1 MNCNEARNRLL
12 DLAAPPPAGEPLADH
27 LESCS
32 ACAEYTGRLART
44 VRALGDHHARI
55 EPDAAFA
62 ARVVAALPERRGI
75 LGWAALKLLPA
86 ALALVLVLTGW
97 AAIEG
102 RRHNVTQESGPTD
115 DLLAWILQAEENGS

>member
-12 DLAAPPPAGEPLADH
+12 ALAAPPPAGEPLADH

-32 ACAEYTGRLART
+32 ACAEYTERLART

-55 EPDAAFA
+55 DPDAAFV

-75 LGWAALKLLPA
+75 LGWAALKLLPV

-97 AAIEG
+97 AVIEG
-102 RRHNVTQESGPTD
+102 RRHDVTQDSEPTD
-115 DLLAWILQAEENGS
+115 DLLTWVLQAEDNGS